1 MELKHGNR
9 LKIADCVYAP
19 DILVHLPGMVEFQC
33 GGVFPL
39 KISPCVAVP
48 FQEFETCRNR
58 RLLGKRLKTN
68 HAVDSKLE
76 LELKFGRDINNGSN
90 ETARLSNCSNCGLI
104 ADAAVDESTYKAAVI
119 KV

>member
-19 DILVHLPGMVEFQC
+19 DILVHLPFMSEFKC

-48 FQEFETCRNR
+48 LQEFETCRNH
-58 RLLGKRLKTN
+58 RLLSKRLKTN
-68 HAVDSKLE
+68 HAVNSKLE
-76 LELKFGRDINNGSN
+76 LELKFGGVIDNGSN
-90 ETARLSNCSNCGLI
+90 ETARLPNCSNCSLMLRLMGVL
-104 ADAAVDESTYKAAVI
+104 TRQQ
-119 KV
+119 